1 MKPDRSR
8 SLRTSIRAAFKAPAA
23 FAPVASAARAALA
36 ARVPSPMRAAF
47 ALRVPCSMGVVAAM
61 SVAVAIPVAAQQQG
75 PMPPQVGP
83 ENGSLVVV
91 GGAMRSAEI
100 YERFIE
106 LAGGPDAHIVLVPTA
121 GGAEEYDEFFGGIA
135 AWREHGARNLTLLH
149 TTDPAEADTDA
160 FIEPLRTAGG
170 VFFFGG
176 RQWRLVDA
184 YGGTKSEE
192 AFREVLERGG
202 VIGGSSAGASIQ
214 GSFLVR
220 GDSRTNTVMMGDHQR
235 GFGYLRNVGIDQH
248 VGARNRHFDLIE
260 VIEAHPE
267 LLGIGLEEDTAL
279 IVQGDRAQVMGSGFA
294 LVYDNR
300 TTTGRDGKFYFLLP
314 GWRLDLATREATRP
328 TTSWVPIGG
337 TELKPWGGR

>member
-1 MKPDRSR
+1 MRHGV
-8 SLRTSIRAAFKAPAA
+8 LFVLSIASWALST
-23 FAPVASAARAALA
+23 PV
-36 ARVPSPMRAAF
+36 
-47 ALRVPCSMGVVAAM
+47 G
-61 SVAVAIPVAAQQQG
+61 AQQIQAG
-75 PMPPQVGP
+75 VPEVGP
-83 ENGSLVVV
+83 ENGSLVIV

-121 GGAEEYDEFFGGIA
+121 GGDTEYDEFFPGMN

-149 TTDPAEADTDA
+149 TIDPAEADTDV
-160 FIEPLRTAGG
+160 FVEPLKTAAG

-184 YGGTKSEE
+184 YGGTKAEE

-220 GDSRTNTVMMGDHQR
+220 GDTRTNEIMMGDHQR

-248 VGARNRHFDLIE
+248 VLRRNRQFDLVE
-260 VIEAHPE
+260 VIEAHPD
-267 LLGIGLEEDTAL
+267 LLGIGLDEDTAL
-279 IVQGDRAQVMGSGFA
+279 IVRGDRAQVIGRSYA
-294 LVYDNR
+294 LIYDNGA
-300 TTTGRDGKFYFLLP
+300 TTGPDGRFYFLAP
-314 GWRLDLATREATRP
+314 GDRFDLATREATRP
-328 TTSWVPIGG
+328 STTYSPVQGV
-337 TELKPWGGR
+337 EKKPWGSGR